1 MITLRRKTDIAVVGA
16 GLVGSLLSIFLAKR
30 RFAIDIFERRP
41 DMRKEAV
48 SAGRSI
54 NLAVSTRGINALK
67 RAGLDEDV
75 LKFAVPMRGRMI
87 HAIDGQLAYQP
98 YGKDDSEY
106 INSISRADLNKS
118 LMTHAEETGL
128 VDIYFNQKCTGMDID
143 KGIISLFNETENQ
156 HADVVAN
163 IVIGTD
169 GSASAIRND
178 MTKLPDYNCTE
189 SELDYGYKELV
200 IPAGTNGAFQIEKN
214 ALHIWPRGTFMLIAL
229 PNFDGSFTCTLFL
242 PWEGPNSFEKLKTPE
257 AVAQFFQ
264 EQFADAVP
272 LLSNLEQTFFD
283 NPTGHMVTVKCD
295 PWNVEERVLLL
306 GDAAHAIVPFF
317 GQGMNA
323 GFEDLTILD
332 QCIDNHIAQGGAL
345 YINRRARESEKDTL
359 SRRIQEGSSGWAQVF
374 DDFVKKRK
382 VDTDAIADMAVENF
396 IEMRDKVGIPKFL
409 LEKAVEKILQKEF
422 PGSYLSRYSLVTF
435 SNVPYSFAMK
445 AGIANDEVLAE
456 LCADITKPEEVDLK
470 RAQTLLKAKVAP
482 LLEEHSEELFASA
495 M

>member
-1 MITLRRKTDIAVVGA
+1 MITLRRKTDIAVIGA

-30 RFAIDIFERRP
+30 KFAIDIFERRP
-41 DMRKEAV
+41 DMRTETV

-54 NLAVSTRGINALK
+54 NLAVSTRGIHALK

-75 LKFAVPMRGRMI
+75 LKYAVPMRGRMI

-118 LMTHAEETGL
+118 LMTRAEETGL

-143 KGIISLFNETENQ
+143 KGIVSLYHEPDNQ
-156 HADVVAN
+156 YADVVAN

-169 GSASAIRND
+169 GSASAIRHD
-178 MTKLPDYNCTE
+178 MAKLPDYECTE
-189 SELDYGYKELV
+189 SELDHGYKELV
-200 IPAGTNGAFQIEKN
+200 IPAGNDGAFQLEKN

-242 PWEGPNSFEKLKTPE
+242 PWEGANSFEKLKTPKD
-257 AVAQFFQ
+257 VKRFFQ

-272 LLSNLEQTFFD
+272 LIADLEQTFFD
-283 NPTGHMVTVKCD
+283 NPTGHMVTVKCS
-295 PWNVEERVLLL
+295 PWNVEEKVLLL

-332 QCIDNHIAQGGAL
+332 ECIDHHIAQGGAL
-345 YINRRARESEKDTL
+345 YINRRSRESEKDTL
-359 SRRIQEGSSGWAQVF
+359 SRRIQEGSSGWGQVF
-374 DDFVKKRK
+374 NDFVTKRK

-445 AGIANDEVLAE
+445 AGIANDEVLSE
-456 LCADITKPEEVDLK
+456 LCANITKPEEVDLK

-495 M
+495 K

>member
-30 RFAIDIFERRP
+30 KFAVDIYERRP
-41 DMRKEAV
+41 DMRTETVA
-48 SAGRSI
+48 AGRSI
-54 NLAVSTRGINALK
+54 NLAVSTRGIHALK
-67 RAGLDEDV
+67 KAGLDDDV
-75 LKFAVPMRGRMI
+75 LKHAVPMRGRMI
-87 HAIDGQLAYQP
+87 HPIDGQLAYQP

-106 INSISRADLNKS
+106 INSISRAALNKT
-118 LMTHAEETGL
+118 LMTHAEETRL
-128 VDIYFNQKCTGMDID
+128 VDIHFNQKCTGMDID
-143 KGIISLFNETENQ
+143 KGIITLFNEPENQ
-156 HADVVAN
+156 YADVVAN

-169 GSASAIRND
+169 GSASAIRQD
-178 MTKLPDYNCTE
+178 MCKQPSYQCSE

-200 IPAGTNGAFQIEKN
+200 ILPGANGEFKLEKH

-242 PWEGPNSFEKLKTPE
+242 PWEGPVSFENLKTPE
-257 AVAQFFQ
+257 DVKRFFK
-264 EQFADAVP
+264 EQFPDAVP
-272 LLSNLEQTFFD
+272 LLSDLEQTFFD
-283 NPTGHMVTVKCD
+283 NPTGHMVTIKCA

-332 QCIDNHIAQGGAL
+332 QCIENHIAQGGAL
-345 YINRRARESEKDTL
+345 YINRRSRESETETL
-359 SRRIQEGSSGWAQVF
+359 SRRIQEGSSGWARVF
-374 DDFVKKRK
+374 DDFVAKRK

-396 IEMRDKVGIPKFL
+396 IEMRDKVALPKFQ

-445 AGIANDEVLAE
+445 AGIANDEVLSE
-456 LCADITKPEEVDLK
+456 LCADITKPEEVNLK
-470 RAQTLLKAKVAP
+470 QAQKLLKAKVAP
-482 LLEEHSEELFASA
+482 LLEQHSEELFASA
-495 M
+495 R

>member
-1 MITLRRKTDIAVVGA
+1 MNTLRRKTDIAVVGA

-30 RFAIDIFERRP
+30 KFAIDIFERRP
-41 DMRKEAV
+41 DMRTETV

-54 NLAVSTRGINALK
+54 NLAVSTRGIHALK
-67 RAGLDEDV
+67 QAGLDQEV
-75 LKFAVPMRGRMI
+75 LKYAVPMRGRMI
-87 HAIDGQLAYQP
+87 HAIDGQLTYQP

-106 INSISRADLNKS
+106 INSISRADLNKM
-118 LMTHAEETGL
+118 LMTAAEETGM

-143 KGIISLFNETENQ
+143 KGMISLFHEPENQ
-156 HADVVAN
+156 YADVVAN

-178 MTKLPDYNCTE
+178 MAKQPGFQQTE

-200 IPAGTNGAFQIEKN
+200 IPPGKDGSFLIEKN

-242 PWEGPNSFEKLKTPE
+242 PWEGPVSFEKLKTPE
-257 AVAQFFQ
+257 DVKRFFD

-283 NPTGHMVTVKCD
+283 NPTGHMVTVKCS
-295 PWNVEERVLLL
+295 PWNVEERVLLV

-332 QCIDNHIAQGGAL
+332 QCIENHLTQGGAL
-345 YINRRARESEKDTL
+345 YINRRSREGETDAL

-374 DDFVKKRK
+374 DDFVKRRK

-396 IEMRDKVGIPKFL
+396 TEMRDKVAIPQFL
-409 LEKAVEKILQKEF
+409 LEKAVEKVLQKEF

-435 SNVPYSFAMK
+435 SNVPYSFAMR

-456 LCADITKPEEVDLK
+456 LCANISKPEDVDLK
-470 RAQTLLKAKVAP
+470 LAQKLLKAKVAP
-482 LLEEHSEELFASA
+482 ILEERSDELFAA
-495 M
+495 AK

>member
-30 RFAIDIFERRP
+30 RFAVDIFERRP
-41 DMRKEAV
+41 DMRTETI

-54 NLAVSTRGINALK
+54 NLAVSTRGIHALK

-75 LKFAVPMRGRMI
+75 LKHAVPMRGRMI
-87 HAIDGQLAYQP
+87 HALDGQLAYQP

-106 INSISRADLNKS
+106 INSISRAELNKT
-118 LMTHAEETGL
+118 LMTKAEETKL
-128 VDIYFNQKCTGMDID
+128 VDIYFNQKCTGMDIE
-143 KGIISLFNETENQ
+143 KGIITLFHEPENQ
-156 HADVVAN
+156 YSDVVAN
-163 IVIGTD
+163 IVVGTD

-178 MTKLPDYNCTE
+178 MSKLPNFQCTE

-200 IPAGTNGAFQIEKN
+200 IPPGKNGEFLLEKN

-242 PWEGPNSFEKLKTPE
+242 PWEGANSFEKLKTPE
-257 AVAQFFQ
+257 DVSRFFK

-272 LLSNLEQTFFD
+272 LLADLEQTFFD
-283 NPTGHMVTVKCD
+283 NPTGHMVTIKCN
-295 PWNVEERVLLL
+295 PWNIEERVLLL

-332 QCIDNHIAQGGAL
+332 QCIDDHIAQGGAL
-345 YINRRARESEKDTL
+345 YINRRSRENEQDTP
-359 SRRIQEGSSGWAQVF
+359 SRRIQEGSSGWSRVF
-374 DDFVKKRK
+374 DDFVAKRK
-382 VDTDAIADMAVENF
+382 ADTDAIADMAVENF
-396 IEMRDKVGIPKFL
+396 IEMRDKVALPKFQ
-409 LEKAVEKILQKEF
+409 LEKAVEKVLQKEF

-456 LCADITKPEEVDLK
+456 LCANITKPEEVDLK
-470 RAQTLLKAKVAP
+470 RAQSLLKAKVAP
-482 LLEEHSEELFASA
+482 LLEQQHEELFATA
-495 M
+495 R

>member
-16 GLVGSLLSIFLAKR
+16 GLVGSLLSILLAKR

-41 DMRKEAV
+41 DMRTEAV

-54 NLAVSTRGINALK
+54 NLAVSTRGIHALK

-87 HAIDGQLAYQP
+87 HAIDGQLTYQP

-118 LMTHAEETGL
+118 LMTRAEETGL

-143 KGIISLFNETENQ
+143 KGIISLFNELDNQ

-169 GSASAIRND
+169 GSASAIRHD
-178 MTKLPDYNCTE
+178 MSKLPNHKSTE

-200 IPAGTNGAFQIEKN
+200 IPAGANGAFQIEKN

-257 AVAQFFQ
+257 SVKQFFQ
-264 EQFADAVP
+264 EQFPDAVP
-272 LLSNLEQTFFD
+272 LLSDLEQTFFD
-283 NPTGHMVTVKCD
+283 NPTGHMVTVKCS

-345 YINRRARESEKDTL
+345 YINRRSRESEKDTL

-374 DDFVKKRK
+374 DDFVTKRK

-396 IEMRDKVGIPKFL
+396 IEMRDKVGMPKFL

-445 AGIANDEVLAE
+445 AGIANDEVLSE
-456 LCADITKPEEVDLK
+456 LCANITKPEEVDLQ
-470 RAQTLLKAKVAP
+470 RAQTLLKAKVVP

-495 M
+495 R

>member
-41 DMRKEAV
+41 DMRTEAV

-118 LMTHAEETGL
+118 LMTHAEETGM
-128 VDIYFNQKCTGMDID
+128 VDIYFNQKCTGMDIE
-143 KGIISLFNETENQ
+143 KGIITLFNETENQ

-169 GSASAIRND
+169 GSASAIRQD
-178 MTKLPDYNCTE
+178 MAKLPNYNCTE

-200 IPAGTNGAFQIEKN
+200 IPAGPNGAFQIEKN

-257 AVAQFFQ
+257 AVKQFFQ

-345 YINRRARESEKDTL
+345 YINRRSRESEKDTL

-456 LCADITKPEEVDLK
+456 LCANITKPEEVDLK

-495 M
+495 R

>member
-54 NLAVSTRGINALK
+54 NLAVSTRGIHALK
-67 RAGLDEDV
+67 RAGLDQDV
-75 LKFAVPMRGRMI
+75 LNYAVPMRGRMI

-118 LMTHAEETGL
+118 LITHAEETRL

-143 KGIISLFNETENQ
+143 KGIISLFNEPDNQ

-169 GSASAIRND
+169 GSASAIRQD
-178 MTKLPDYNCTE
+178 MNKLANYECTE

-200 IPAGTNGAFQIEKN
+200 IPAGANGAFQIEKN

-257 AVAQFFQ
+257 DVAEFFQ

-272 LLSNLEQTFFD
+272 LLSDLEQTFFD
-283 NPTGHMVTVKCD
+283 NPTGHMVTVKCNQ
-295 PWNVEERVLLL
+295 WNVEERVLLL

-345 YINRRARESEKDTL
+345 YINRRSRESETDTL

-374 DDFVKKRK
+374 DDFVMKRK

-456 LCADITKPEEVDLK
+456 LCANITKPEEVDLK

-495 M
+495 R